1 MTQISS
7 IARYLTGFKRGQEEK
22 HCVLSMLLFFPH
34 VLVLLTRCHARAIP
48 RACGMLVRCRGFV
61 KKIKKNYME
70 KNCCNPQCFQGK
82 NYKANFLTNLILKK

>member
-7 IARYLTGFKRGQEEK
+7 IARYLTGFKRGQKEK

-61 KKIKKNYME
+61 EKIKKKIIWRKTVAIHNVFKE
-70 KNCCNPQCFQGK
+70 KTTK
-82 NYKANFLTNLILKK
+82 LIS